1 MTHGISRRDLV
12 HRTRE
17 IWEHNAAFWDERIGD
32 GDDLHTRLIAPAVE
46 GLLRP
51 EAGQRILDVACGN
64 GAFARHLAG
73 KGIHVLACD
82 FAEALIRR
90 ARAREASGPKI
101 DYRVI
106 DATVEGQLRSLG
118 DHAFDAVVCNM
129 ALTDMVAIE
138 PLFWAIPQLLKADG
152 RFVFTISHPCFNH
165 AGSRLIAEEDA
176 TGGQRTIRH
185 AIRVDSY
192 LDVAPGR
199 DISLDD
205 QPQSHFSFHRPL
217 SDILNAA
224 FNAGLTM
231 DGIAEPAFPSV
242 AQAGSVLEWANVPS
256 IPPVLAARFRPGGS
270 AR

>member
-1 MTHGISRRDLV
+1 MTHGTARRELV

-17 IWEHNAAFWDERIGD
+17 IWEHNAAFWDERIGE

-51 EAGQRILDVACGN
+51 EAGERILDVACGN
-64 GAFARHLAG
+64 GAFARHLSTG
-73 KGIHVLACD
+73 GVHVVACD
-82 FAEALIRR
+82 FAEAFIRR
-90 ARAREASGPKI
+90 ARARRSSGPEI

-106 DATVEGQLRSLG
+106 DATVEGQLLSLG
-118 DHAFDAVVCNM
+118 VGAFDAVVCNM

-138 PLFWAIPQLLKADG
+138 PLFWAIPRLLKPDG

-176 TGGQRTIRH
+176 SGEHRTIRH
-185 AIRVDSY
+185 ALRLDTY

-199 DISLDD
+199 DVSLDD
-205 QPQSHFSFHRPL
+205 QPESHFSFHRPL

-224 FNAGLTM
+224 FNAGLVM
-231 DGIAEPAFPSV
+231 DGIAEPAFPPST
-242 AQAGSVLEWANVPS
+242 APKPTLEWPNLPS
-256 IPPVLAARFRPGGS
+256 IPPVLAARFRPGAS
-270 AR
+270 HR